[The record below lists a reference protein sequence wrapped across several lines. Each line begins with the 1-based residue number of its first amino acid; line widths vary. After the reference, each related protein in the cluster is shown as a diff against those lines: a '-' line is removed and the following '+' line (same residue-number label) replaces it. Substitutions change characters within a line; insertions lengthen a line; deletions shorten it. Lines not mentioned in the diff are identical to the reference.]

1 MDGDALLAPEE
12 GANVTSFPRRS
23 SSARATL
30 DNAPRPGP
38 FRELMRRRVPGVAAA
53 YLLVGWI
60 TWQVVDIAAPALG
73 LPDWTLT
80 LVILL
85 TIGGFPIAL
94 VLAWAYDLTPKGVVR
109 TLPVGALPAPAPPP
123 TEDPAAAWKRVEEA
137 LHQAMEAPESER
149 AAHLE
154 RLKSRD
160 PSLHAEVASLLQAHD
175 AAAPIDALRD
185 WVSDAP
191 IDPRLEP
198 GAMIAQYRL
207 VRHLG
212 GGGMGVVYQAVDTRL
227 DRTVALKFLAAH
239 VTSER
244 SARERF
250 LVEARS
256 AAALDHPHICTVLE
270 IGETPAGR
278 PFIAMPYYDGE
289 SLKARIKRGPLEI
302 TEALEIGS
310 QLAHGLEAAH
320 RIGIVHRDMK
330 PANVMITSEGI
341 AKIVDF
347 GIAKMTDVAITQTGS
362 TIGTLAYMSPEQAI
376 GGEVDHRTDLWS
388 LGVILYEM
396 LTGSRPFTGNGE
408 QALRQAIV
416 ESVAAPLPPSTS
428 EAVPRLRGILERALA
443 KDPDHRYA
451 SASELAI
458 DLEAAASLGGTGE
471 HAVAAHTLVR
481 GGERRICTVL
491 VSHIGGYDA
500 LLDELGP
507 EEHEQLTERLRAAAR
522 EVVTAKGGTLRPVD
536 GPRLQA
542 VFGVPVTH
550 EDDCVRAVE
559 AAHAI
564 HERLSQIGSELV
576 ARVGHGFAVA
586 SGIDTGQVAT
596 RAGGEGKSAYQL
608 SGRPLRVADEL
619 ARKAEPG
626 TMLISAD
633 SRRLV
638 AGVYETVE
646 AERFELPGEERAVR
660 PYVLLGAKD
669 GEVTGGQWGG
679 ERRISEFTGREEEIV
694 AVRAA
699 ASRTL
704 QGEGQFVEI
713 SGEPGM
719 GKSRMLHELVNG
731 PGAWR
736 FRILFGRSSSVSRSQ
751 SYLPFIDVLR
761 NFLEEE
767 SCELTADGVI
777 RRILEID
784 EGLGDAL
791 PFVLQ
796 LLSLSDERFPF
807 PKVHGDQLRLAVM
820 EAIAGV
826 LTALSS
832 EKPLALLLEDW
843 HWADEA
849 SHAALLRLLELVPAF
864 QLIVIVTYR
873 PGYRVEFRDVPN
885 TTSVLLGP
893 VDTNTS
899 VALFRC
905 ALGSRTVSADL
916 AELVVKRIGG
926 NPFFIEEIAASLKE
940 DGTITI
946 LDGRAGIARP
956 DALRLPDSVHAV
968 IRTRL
973 DRIDP
978 EARAVLLK
986 ASVIGD
992 QFTREVLAELADDD
1006 DDLDRALG
1014 TLKKAGLIQQ
1024 TKVLPEAEFRFK
1036 HALTLE
1042 VTYESLLSV
1051 HRRELHRKVGEL
1063 LEARAGNR
1071 EDALDRLA
1079 YHFGQAGEWRKAVN
1093 YGLEAARRAALLSEN
1108 GEAGTTLDRVEQWAE
1123 HLEASPEVDRQRIEI
1138 LLERERVHDLIGQR
1152 RGQRGAIERL
1162 RKLLDRCGTDADRVE
1177 LSLREGD
1184 LLTSTRRYA
1193 EAEKV
1198 LLEALGRAAEVG
1210 DPVLRRKALRSRGMQ
1225 LWHQGRGE
1233 EALEVL
1239 EEAIAIDRQADDLEG
1254 EIVDLQN
1261 IVRVYRTLGRHT
1273 EALGLAL
1280 ELTAL
1285 AEEHDADQL
1294 SKGYAANLLGLCYAS
1309 VGELDKAIE
1318 IFEDIR
1324 DNLRSKAF
1332 LVQGAFSLN
1341 SLAHLYLQTGRIDDA
1356 VRTYEESIAHAR
1368 RSRDDAG
1375 LAQALHASATVVL
1388 GLGQTS
1394 PAIEYLA
1401 EAAPLFGQLEDE
1413 SMRLE
1418 VTAELAVLYE
1428 KVGRAQDAMAAW
1440 GSVRQWSRDAGDT
1453 AKEVTAL
1460 EGLARATRQC
1470 LGDATVALPHY
1481 EEALTKARALGDD
1494 EVVGRLLNTLGVLA
1508 WERGAYREAAGY
1520 YEDALASFRS
1530 AEEPE
1535 GVSLA
1540 LASLASTYQKLSEN
1554 KLALARAMESVETS
1568 RAAGHFRVTGY
1579 ALALLGDLELQAG
1592 DLEAAEEAYE
1602 ESLEIRRDLAD
1613 ERGEGWML
1621 FKLSQVEERR
1631 GALDRVRDL
1640 ASRAYGIASRVGD
1653 QALLEAC
1660 TAQERY

>member
-1 MDGDALLAPEE
+1 
-12 GANVTSFPRRS
+12 
-23 SSARATL
+23 
-30 DNAPRPGP
+30 
-38 FRELMRRRVPGVAAA
+38 VPGVAAA
-53 YLLVGWI
+53 YLVVGWI

-80 LVILL
+80 LVILV
-85 TIGGFPIAL
+85 TIAGFPVAL

-109 TLPVGALPAPAPPP
+109 TAPAGTPAPSPEPSG
-123 TEDPAAAWKRVEEA
+123 EDPAEAWKRVEEA
-137 LHQAMEAPESER
+137 LHQALEIPEGR
-149 AAHLE
+149 RGRHLE
-154 RLKSRD
+154 DLKARH
-160 PSLHAEVASLLQAHD
+160 PELHREVVSLLKAHD
-175 AAAPIDALRD
+175 EAAPIDALRD
-185 WVSDAP
+185 WVADAP

-198 GAMIAQYRL
+198 GSMIAQYRL
-207 VRHLG
+207 VKHLG

-227 DRTVALKFLAAH
+227 DRTVALKFLG
-239 VTSER
+239 TQLGSDP

-289 SLKARIKRGPLEI
+289 TLKDRVRRGPLAI
-302 TEALEIGS
+302 SEALEIAG
-310 QLAHGLEAAH
+310 QLARGLEAAH
-320 RIGIVHRDMK
+320 RLGIVHRDMK
-330 PANVMITSEGI
+330 PANVMITPDGI

-362 TIGTLAYMSPEQAI
+362 TIGTLAYMSPEQAS
-376 GGEVDHRTDLWS
+376 GEQVDHRTDLWS

-396 LTGSRPFTGNGE
+396 LTGTRPFSGSSE
-408 QALRQAIV
+408 QAVRKAIL
-416 ESVAAPLPPSTS
+416 EASPAPLPPGTS
-428 EAVPRLRGILERALA
+428 EAVPRLQGILERAMSRDL
-443 KDPDHRYA
+443 DRRYA
-451 SASELAI
+451 SAAELAS
-458 DLEAAASLGGTGE
+458 DLEAAATLGETGE
-471 HAVAAHTLVR
+471 HAITTQALVP

-491 VSHIGGYDA
+491 VAHIGGYDA

-507 EEHEQLTERLRAAAR
+507 AEHDQLTERLRAAAN
-522 EVVTAKGGTLRPVD
+522 EVVTARGGTLRRVD
-536 GPRLQA
+536 GPRFQA

-550 EDDCVRAVE
+550 EDDCVRAV
-559 AAHAI
+559 ASACAI
-564 HERLSQIGSELV
+564 QERLSRIGDELV
-576 ARVGHGFAVA
+576 DRVGHGFAVA

-596 RAGGEGKSAYQL
+596 RSGGEAGSAYQL

-619 ARKAEPG
+619 ARRAEPG
-626 TMLISAD
+626 TVLLTGE

-638 AGVYETVE
+638 SGVYDTAET
-646 AERFELPGEERAVR
+646 ARFELVGEERPVTA
-660 PYVLLGAKD
+660 YVMLGEKD
-669 GEVTGGQWGG
+669 EEITGGQWGG
-679 ERRISEFTGREEEIV
+679 ERRVSEFTGRQEEI
-694 AVRAA
+694 ASVRAA

-719 GKSRMLHELVNG
+719 GKSRMLHELVHG

-751 SYLPFIDVLR
+751 SYLPFIDVFR

-777 RRILEID
+777 RRVLEID
-784 EGLGDAL
+784 EGLADAL
-791 PFVLQ
+791 PYVLQ
-796 LLSLSDERFPF
+796 LLSLSDERYPF
-807 PKVHGDQLRLAVM
+807 PKLHGDQLRLAVL

-826 LTALSS
+826 LTALSA
-832 EKPLALLLEDW
+832 ERPLALLLEDW

-873 PGYRVEFRDVPN
+873 PGYRVEFRDIPN

-893 VDTNTS
+893 VDAAES

-905 ALGSRTVSADL
+905 AIGARSVSPEL

-940 DGTITI
+940 EGTVCVV
-946 LDGRAGIARP
+946 DGRARLTRP
-956 DALRLPDSVHAV
+956 DSVRLPDSVHAV

-992 QFTREVLAELADDD
+992 QFPREVLARLTDADTS
-1006 DDLDRALG
+1006 LDRALA

-1024 TKVLPEAEFRFK
+1024 TKVLPDAEFRFK

-1063 LEARAGNR
+1063 LEARGPTP
-1071 EDALDRLA
+1071 EGPLDRLA
-1079 YHFGQAGEWRKAVN
+1079 YHFGQAGEWRKAVT
-1093 YGLEAARRAALLSEN
+1093 YGFEAAQRAMLLSEN
-1108 GEAGTTLDRVEQWAE
+1108 GEAGTILDRVEKWAE
-1123 HLEASPEVDRQRIEI
+1123 HLESSTEVDRLRIDI

-1152 RGQRGAIERL
+1152 RGQRAAIERL
-1162 RKLLDRCGTDADRVE
+1162 RTLLGACGTEADWLE
-1177 LSLREGD
+1177 LHLREAD
-1184 LLTSTRRYA
+1184 LLTSTGRYA
-1193 EAEKV
+1193 EGEPI
-1198 LLEALGRAAEVG
+1198 LLDALDRSKAHG
-1210 DPVLRRKALRSRGMQ
+1210 DPVLRRKTLRSRGMQ
-1225 LWHQGRGE
+1225 LWYQGRGE

-1239 EEAIAIDRQADDLEG
+1239 EEAVAIDRSLEDIEG

-1261 IVRVYRTLGRHT
+1261 IVRVHRTLGHHH

-1280 ELTAL
+1280 ELSAL
-1285 AEEHDADQL
+1285 AEESGADPL
-1294 SKGYAANLLGLCYAS
+1294 SSGYAANLLGLCYAS
-1309 VGELDKAIE
+1309 VGELDRAVELFEE
-1318 IFEDIR
+1318 IRIQ
-1324 DNLRSKAF
+1324 LREQDY

-1341 SLAHLYLQTGRIDDA
+1341 SLAHLYLQKGRIDDA
-1356 VRTYEESIAHAR
+1356 VATYEESVALAR

-1375 LAQALHASATVVL
+1375 LAQALHAFATVAL
-1388 GLGQTS
+1388 GLGDVE
-1394 PAIEYLA
+1394 PAIEYLS
-1401 EAAPLFGQLEDE
+1401 EAAPIFGQLEDE
-1413 SMRLE
+1413 AMRLK
-1418 VTAELAVLYE
+1418 VTAQLAELYE
-1428 KVGRAQDAMAAW
+1428 EVERPQDAMAAW
-1440 GSVRQWSRDAGDT
+1440 GSVRQWARELGDASG
-1453 AKEVTAL
+1453 EVAAL
-1460 EGLARATRQC
+1460 EGLARATRMH

-1481 EEALTKARALGDD
+1481 EEALGKARELGDP

-1508 WERGAYREAAGY
+1508 WERGAYREAADY
-1520 YEDALASFRS
+1520 YEEALVAFREAGES
-1530 AEEPE
+1530 E

-1540 LASLASTYQKLSEN
+1540 LASLASTYGRLSDA

-1568 RAAGHFRVTGY
+1568 RAGGHRRITGY
-1579 ALALLGDLELQAG
+1579 ALALLGDLELEAG
-1592 DLEAAEEAYE
+1592 DVETAEEAYR
-1602 ESLEIRRDLAD
+1602 ESLDIRRELAD

-1621 FKLSQVEERR
+1621 YKLSKVEERR